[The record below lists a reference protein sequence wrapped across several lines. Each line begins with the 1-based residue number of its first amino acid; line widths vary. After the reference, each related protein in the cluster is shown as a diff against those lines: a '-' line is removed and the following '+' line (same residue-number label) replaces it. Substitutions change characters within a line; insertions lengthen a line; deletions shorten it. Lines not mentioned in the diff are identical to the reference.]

1 LPNKVITT
9 AVFARKVK
17 PLLKKYRTLGESL
30 LLLQQELIK
39 NPRSGS
45 SYGAN
50 IYKVRLAD
58 PSKGKGT
65 SGGFRVVTYLV
76 IEKSDDVTIQLITIL
91 NKSEEDSITK
101 ADVLNLVRKCGL

>member
-1 LPNKVITT
+1 MITT

-17 PLLKKYRTLGESL
+17 PLLKKYKTLGASL
-30 LLLQQELIK
+30 LLLQSELIK
-39 NPRSGS
+39 NPRSGVG
-45 SYGAN
+45 YGAN

-76 IEKSDDVTIQLITIL
+76 IENPDEIIIQLITIL

-101 ADVLNLVRKCGL
+101 ADVLKLIKKCRL

>member
-1 LPNKVITT
+1 M
-9 AVFARKVK
+9 
-17 PLLKKYRTLGESL
+17 
-30 LLLQQELIK
+30 LLLQNELIK
-39 NPRSGS
+39 SPRSGS

-50 IYKVRLAD
+50 IYKVRLSD

-76 IEKSDDVTIQLITIL
+76 AEQPDEIIILLITIL

-101 ADVLNLVRKCGL
+101 ADVLKLIRKCGL

>member
-1 LPNKVITT
+1 MANRLIVTE
-9 AVFARKVK
+9 VFGRKAK
-17 PLLKKYRTLGESL
+17 PLLKKYKSLGESL
-30 LLLQQELIK
+30 LSLQKELIE
-39 NPRSGS
+39 NPRQGV

-76 IEKSDDVTIQLITIL
+76 TEERGWVSILLITIL
-91 NKSEEDSITK
+91 DKSEEASIK
-101 ADVLNLVRKCGL
+101 KEDVLKLIKKCGL

>member
-1 LPNKVITT
+1 MANKVITT

-17 PLLKKYRTLGESL
+17 PLLKKYKTLDESL
-30 LLLQQELIK
+30 LLLRNELIK
-39 NPRSGS
+39 HPRSGV

-76 IEKSDDVTIQLITIL
+76 IEKPDEVIIQLITIL

-101 ADVLNLVRKCGL
+101 GDVLKLIEKCGL

>member
-17 PLLKKYRTLGESL
+17 PLLKKYKTLGESL
-30 LLLQQELIK
+30 LSLQKELIK
-39 NPRSGS
+39 NPRSGV

-58 PSKGKGT
+58 PSKGKGA

-76 IEKSDDVTIQLITIL
+76 VERPDDVIIQLITIL

-101 ADVLNLVRKCGL
+101 EDVLKLIKGCCL

>member
-1 LPNKVITT
+1 MITT

-17 PLLKKYRTLGESL
+17 PLLKKYKTLGESL
-30 LLLQQELIK
+30 LLLQSELIK
-39 NPRSGS
+39 NPRSGVG
-45 SYGAN
+45 YGAN

-76 IEKSDDVTIQLITIL
+76 TEKPYEIIIQLITIL

-101 ADVLNLVRKCGL
+101 ADVLKLIKKCSL

>member
-1 LPNKVITT
+1 VITT

-17 PLLKKYRTLGESL
+17 PLLKKHKTLDASL
-30 LLLQQELIK
+30 LSLQSELIK
-39 NPRSGS
+39 NPRSAVG
-45 SYGAN
+45 YGAN

-76 IEKSDDVTIQLITIL
+76 TEKTDEIIIQLITIL

-101 ADVLNLVRKCGL
+101 ADVLKLIKKCGL

>member
-9 AVFARKVK
+9 EVFARKVK

-30 LLLQQELIK
+30 LLLENELIK
-39 NPRSGS
+39 NPRSGV

-76 IEKSDDVTIQLITIL
+76 IEKPDDVVIQLITIL

-101 ADVLNLVRKCGL
+101 EDVLRLIKKCGL